1 MTMSALFTPRIFLA
15 HCRSAVGLVA
25 ATESGVT
32 CIADLRQ
39 QLA

>member
-1 MTMSALFTPRIFLA
+1 MTMSPLSTPEDFLA
-15 HCRSAVGLVA
+15 HMPHALGLVA

-32 CIADLRQ
+32 CIADLPQ